1 MTLRVPVIHRWLV
14 GVDVEMADMC
24 LSLDFGSG
32 KIVDR
37 TKGVEVRV
45 GAIRTEKREVMY
57 GIDVRVG
64 DICVVYELGLC
75 TNALQ
80 NSLSSTPAGWCDNQ

>member
-1 MTLRVPVIHRWLV
+1 MTLWVPVIHRWLV

-45 GAIRTEKREVMY
+45 GAIKTEKREEVMY
-57 GIDVRVG
+57 GIDGRVG

-75 TNALQ
+75 INVIVHT
-80 NSLSSTPAGWCDNQ
+80 GWLV